1 MCTLFYNRVT
11 ILTCKQQNSENL
23 IREGGKGF
31 FSFGM
36 GVSRT
41 GVRRKFQK
49 CWENFKNESEE
60 PIFWKKLKCNIPG
73 RTLVWSQK
81 KNYYFEFLGKRGFMD
96 YLETNVSLITSFFHE
111 IVIYKLKMLQQMLR
125 DFQFC
130 LTIMWV
136 PGMERLSRS
145 IKVQITEVIL

>member
-1 MCTLFYNRVT
+1 
-11 ILTCKQQNSENL
+11 
-23 IREGGKGF
+23 
-31 FSFGM
+31 
-36 GVSRT
+36 
-41 GVRRKFQK
+41 
-49 CWENFKNESEE
+49 
-60 PIFWKKLKCNIPG
+60 
-73 RTLVWSQK
+73 
-81 KNYYFEFLGKRGFMD
+81 MD